1 MTMTHRA
8 ISWAAWLLNRYLYG
22 AHTANVVWGIDHRL
36 ARVSRI
42 DSVRMP
48 Y

>member
-1 MTMTHRA
+1 MTHRA

-22 AHTANVVWGIDHRL
+22 AHTANAVWSIDRRL
-36 ARVSRI
+36 GRVERI
-42 DSVRMP
+42 EGVRMP